1 MFSTDDVKL
10 NVDDAALV
18 LRGDGNFE
26 LHIPALEDDAIVSA
40 TVITLS
46 ALAFLIGD
54 NDPKFME
61 ILNKKID
68 EITKQC
74 ASDVE

>member
-26 LHIPALEDDAIVSA
+26 LHIPALEDDARVSG
-40 TVITLS
+40 TVIMLS

-74 ASDVE
+74 ASDAE

>member
-18 LRGDGNFE
+18 LRRDGNFE
-26 LHIPALEDDAIVSA
+26 LHIPALEDDTIVSG
-40 TVITLS
+40 TVIMLS

-74 ASDVE
+74 ASDAE

>member
-26 LHIPALEDDAIVSA
+26 LHIPALEDDAIVSG
-40 TVITLS
+40 TVIMLS

-74 ASDVE
+74 ASDAE